1 MDRRF
6 MTVLGVSLLF
16 ALVVSTVF
24 YTITNRS
31 SGPVKQAQASDTKDL
46 VVTTKPLSVGT
57 TIKPGDVKTIR
68 VPVDQFPKGA
78 YAKVEEVLD
87 RPIISNILQEEPV
100 MEGRLAARNS
110 GAGLAPIIPV
120 GMRAVTV
127 RVTDV
132 SAVAGFVMP
141 GMRVDV
147 LVTGRPP
154 SATDTITTTVLQNV
168 MVLSSGTTIQPD
180 ARGQAMQAPNVT
192 LLATPEQAEIL
203 TLAGNEGRIQLVLR
217 NGNDQDQKATS
228 GKTISQLYG
237 FGRLPNSNG
246 TPRNPEAPD
255 RPQRVWRPAPVV
267 VAPMVRA
274 PAPPPPPEQII
285 VIRGNTRTLET
296 IKSGGDQTAA
306 PPAPAPNPGPG
317 PAPGL

>member
-1 MDRRF
+1 

-24 YTITNRS
+24 YTITNRGS
-31 SGPVKQAQASDTKDL
+31 APAKQAQASDTKDL
-46 VVTTKPLSVGT
+46 VVTTKPLAVGT

-68 VPVDQFPKGA
+68 VPVEQFPKGA

-87 RPIISNILQEEPV
+87 RPIVSNILQDEPV
-100 MEGRLAARNS
+100 MDGRLAARNS

-154 SATDTITTTVLQNV
+154 SGTDTITTTVLQNV
-168 MVLSSGTTIQPD
+168 IVLSAGTTIQPD

-217 NGNDQDQKATS
+217 NGNDQDQKATN
-228 GKTISQLYG
+228 GKSMSELYG
-237 FGRLPNSNG
+237 MGRRIVTSAAPRHNG
-246 TPRNPEAPD
+246 EGGERQ
-255 RPQRVWRPAPVV
+255 RPVWRPAPVV
-267 VAPMVRA
+267 VATPVVRA
-274 PAPPPPPEQII
+274 PAPPPPPEQIV

-296 IKSGGDQTAA
+296 IKSGAA
-306 PPAPAPNPGPG
+306 PGDPSPAATPPVPIP
-317 PAPGL
+317 

>member
-24 YTITNRS
+24 YTITNRG

-46 VVTTKPLSVGT
+46 VVTTKPLPVGT

-68 VPVDQFPKGA
+68 VPVDQFPKGG

-87 RPIISNILQEEPV
+87 RPIVSNILQDEPV

-154 SATDTITTTVLQNV
+154 TATDTITTTVLQNV

-237 FGRLPNSNG
+237 FGRLAGSNG
-246 TPRNPEAPD
+246 TPRDPDLGPE
-255 RPQRVWRPAPVV
+255 RPKRVWRPAPVV
-267 VAPMVRA
+267 VAAPMART
-274 PAPPPPPEQII
+274 PPPPPPPDQIV
-285 VIRGNTRTLET
+285 VIRGNQRTVET
-296 IKSGGDQTAA
+296 IKSSGQDNNA
-306 PPAPAPNPGPG
+306 PPPTPGPG
-317 PAPGL
+317 PGF